1 MSKLLKVC
9 LHKGCVCPV
18 VRTAVRTE
26 CNKSIFKTTKK
37 KNSKGNCLKIKINL
51 DVVVRQNRNL
61 IWKKNVFTTA
71 FGYCIL
77 DTSSLVILFVKIL
90 SFFHWHGKVI
100 STYSLPLASQLLKRH
115 PLRILT
121 SPMNMDGCTDEA
133 WFLSALNS
141 AAKA

>member
-77 DTSSLVILFVKIL
+77 DTLVILFVKII
-90 SFFHWHGKVI
+90 FF
-100 STYSLPLASQLLKRH
+100 PLAWKSYFHLQPSPRLPVAEKAPLTH
-115 PLRILT
+115 PNISYEHGWLYR
-121 SPMNMDGCTDEA
+121 
-133 WFLSALNS
+133 
-141 AAKA
+141 

>member
-1 MSKLLKVC
+1 MCVQLFGLQYVLSVTSPSLK
-9 LHKGCVCPV
+9 
-18 VRTAVRTE
+18 T
-26 CNKSIFKTTKK
+26 IKK
-37 KNSKGNCLKIKINL
+37 KNSKGSCLKIKINL
-51 DVVVRQNRNL
+51 DVVVRHRKEIL
-61 IWKKNVFTTA
+61 YGRRMCVFTTA

-121 SPMNMDGCTDEA
+121 SLMNMDGCTDEA